1 MRRILDM
8 SNEDA
13 KNFLLK
19 NKSYFSLDLPPYFD
33 FSMLLENINKKISG
47 KNLKCFYKNNKTI
60 PPNKCEG
67 VNYKIFHNKYLIDMF
82 NNFIFYYCY
91 L

>member
-13 KNFLLK
+13 KLFLLK

-33 FSMLLENINKKISG
+33 FNNLLLRIDNKLKG
-47 KNLKCFYKNNKTI
+47 KDLKDFYKDNKNI
-60 PPNKCEG
+60 PPKKC
-67 VNYKIFHNKYLIDMF
+67 
-82 NNFIFYYCY
+82 
-91 L
+91 